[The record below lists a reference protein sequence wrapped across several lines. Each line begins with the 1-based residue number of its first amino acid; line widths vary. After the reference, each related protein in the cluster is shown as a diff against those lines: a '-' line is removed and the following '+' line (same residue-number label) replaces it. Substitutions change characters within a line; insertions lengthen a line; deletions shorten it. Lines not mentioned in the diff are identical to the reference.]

1 MLQGKNECFEGNT
14 LLYTFKISL
23 LKSTANIQ
31 MYTTYVAHYNSY
43 ITININTVN
52 LLQ

>member
-1 MLQGKNECFEGNT
+1 MLQGKNDWFGMNI

-23 LKSTANIQ
+23 LKSAVNIQ

-43 ITININTVN
+43 TTININTVN